1 MAVEQI
7 PIVRQCDA
15 AEIRRLRASG
25 RFFWADLAQAGGPS
39 PEQVADAFELSA
51 DATRA
56 LFDFT
61 RGGSPAQRVH
71 VEQALIVFP
80 FWCAA
85 HPDAGPAG
93 GADALGI
100 FRVNVLLHGDFLLT
114 FHERRFDLPGA
125 VAEGQI
131 PPGRSERYAV
141 YVALDGM
148 TNSLLEALA
157 AIEREIGDLES
168 RLQEAGTRTNAGDQ
182 RLIRSLRSR
191 LTTMRMRSGAERALF
206 GRVGEEIEHIPSLE
220 SDREAYFERIESQLD
235 LAVDRIDAASSA
247 LSHVLDIQL
256 NETTFK
262 LTVIATIFLPLT
274 FLTGFFGMNF
284 GWMVDQIGS
293 PAAFWLLG
301 VGLMSGPL
309 LLVIALLRG
318 GNVARRLRSLGRR
331 LAGR

>member
-1 MAVEQI
+1 MGSGET
-7 PIVRQCDA
+7 PILRDCDA
-15 AEIRRLRASG
+15 GEVARLRARG
-25 RFFWADLAQAGGPS
+25 QFFWTDLA
-39 PEQVADAFELSA
+39 VADGPPPEEVASAFELSGE
-51 DATRA
+51 ATAA

-61 RGGSPAQRVH
+61 RGGSPAQRIH
-71 VEQALIVFP
+71 VERALIVFP

-85 HPDAGPAG
+85 HPDAAPQG
-93 GADALGI
+93 GADALEI

-114 FHERRFDLPGA
+114 VHQRRFDLPGETT
-125 VAEGQI
+125 EGRI

-148 TNSLLEALA
+148 TNTLLEALA
-157 AIEREIGDLES
+157 TIEREIGDLES
-168 RLQEAGTRTNAGDQ
+168 RLLDSGTRTNAPDQ

-206 GRVGEEIEHIPSLE
+206 GRVGEEIEQIPSLE
-220 SDREAYFERIESQLD
+220 PDREAYFERIQSQLD

-247 LSHVLDIQL
+247 LSHALDIQL

-301 VGLMSGPL
+301 VGLMTGPL
-309 LLVIALLRG
+309 ILVLALLRG
-318 GNVARRLRSLGRR
+318 GDAAEHLRSLGRR